1 MNGFVKQQL
10 EIGSNQPIHKYK
22 LCNKCGE
29 TKPPEGGVAMSPT
42 KWMCAMCWTNRATRK
57 NLKHAKT

>member
-22 LCNKCGE
+22 VCSKCEE
-29 TKPPEGGVAMSPT
+29 TKPPEGGIDMSPT
-42 KWMCAMCWTNRATRK
+42 KWMCAMCWTNRATRR
-57 NLKHAKT
+57 NLKYAKT